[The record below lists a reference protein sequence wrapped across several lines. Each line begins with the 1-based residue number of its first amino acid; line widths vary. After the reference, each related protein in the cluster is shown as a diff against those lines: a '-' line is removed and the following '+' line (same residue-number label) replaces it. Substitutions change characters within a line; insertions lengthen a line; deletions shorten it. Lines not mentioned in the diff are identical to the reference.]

1 MNTIKHLAVLLLAVT
16 CSVCSLKATGPDNR
30 QSGDR
35 FFMHDKMFPAD
46 RFIITP
52 FVDLWQD
59 VPEGMDL
66 KTLQRGIN
74 ISAMQ
79 DMPLGRTNFSVAAG
93 LGFTGHNLYSDNRYL
108 YNPANDSFDFHPI
121 ADSHDYDKN
130 KISLNYIDI
139 PVQIRYRSRELPS
152 TFRFYA
158 GMRAGLLINAHTKY
172 TGKEYF
178 HAHPNGSS
186 NDDKEVTERA
196 VKIKEH
202 KLDNINRYSIGLTA
216 TIGYGMFNIFAYY
229 PLTDVFK
236 DNNAADM
243 RPVSLGISL
252 VLF

>member
-1 MNTIKHLAVLLLAVT
+1 METVKYFAVLLLAV
-16 CSVCSLKATGPDNR
+16 VCSACSLMVFGSDNA

-35 FFMHDKMFPAD
+35 FFMPEKMFPAD
-46 RFIITP
+46 RFIVTP
-52 FVDLWQD
+52 FIDVWQD

-74 ISAMQ
+74 ISALQ
-79 DMPLGRTNFSVAAG
+79 DMPLGRTNFSVATG
-93 LGFTGHNLYSDNRYL
+93 LGFTGHNLYSDHRYL
-108 YNPANDSFDFHPI
+108 YNPAHDRFDFHPI
-121 ADSHDYDKN
+121 APDYDKN
-130 KISLNYIDI
+130 KISLNYLNV

-152 TFRFYA
+152 TLRFYA

-178 HAHPNGSS
+178 NVHHNGST
-186 NDDKEVTERA
+186 NDDKVVTERT

-202 KLDNINRYSIGLTA
+202 KLENINRFSIGLTA

-229 PLTDVFK
+229 PLTDVFE
-236 DNNAADM
+236 DNSASDM

-252 VLF
+252 ILF